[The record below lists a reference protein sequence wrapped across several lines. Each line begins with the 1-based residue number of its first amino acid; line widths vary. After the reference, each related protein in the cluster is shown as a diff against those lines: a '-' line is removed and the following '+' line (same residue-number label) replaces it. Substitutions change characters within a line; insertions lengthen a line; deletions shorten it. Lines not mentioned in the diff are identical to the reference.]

1 MATWRDVMLPGGRH
15 PWHFFSHAASVPALQ
30 AAAPG
35 GGAERRQELL
45 AGLLSDPPF
54 ISPKFLY
61 DEQGCSLYQ
70 AICHLDEYYPVQGE
84 AAVLARHREDILAAL
99 PRHAQWV
106 DLGCGDGA
114 KSWPWLGPAGVAR
127 YVAVDIAE
135 AWLRQALA
143 EARRRHP
150 GLDCLGIV
158 TDFSRPL
165 ELRAVRAAS
174 RKHPPIFFYP
184 GSSIGNFAPADAL
197 RFLVSLQEHLGEQG
211 CLLIGVDG
219 EQDVERLQ
227 AAYDDALGVTAAFN
241 RNVLRVVNHELSADF
256 RPGAFQH
263 RAWFNP
269 DESRMELSLVARET
283 HRVSLGTASRDFAAG
298 DAILTEHCYKFSRA
312 GFQAL
317 LEVAG
322 FGTIRHWQEPG
333 QDYHVFLARRRPLS

>member
-15 PWHFFSHAASVPALQ
+15 PWHFFSHATGVPALQ
-30 AAAPG
+30 VAASG
-35 GGAERRQELL
+35 GVAERRQELL
-45 AGLLSDPPF
+45 AGLLADPPS
-54 ISPKFLY
+54 IPPKFFY
-61 DEQGCSLYQ
+61 DEQGCLLYQ
-70 AICHLDEYYPVQGE
+70 AICQLDEYYPVRAE

-99 PRHAQWV
+99 PRQSQWV

-127 YVAVDIAE
+127 YVGVDIAE

-165 ELRAVRAAS
+165 DLRAVRAAT
-174 RKHPPIFFYP
+174 RKHPPVFFYP

-197 RFLVSLQEHLGEQG
+197 RFLVAVQEHLGEHG

-219 EQDVERLQ
+219 EQDMARLES
-227 AAYDDALGVTAAFN
+227 AYDDALGVTAAFN
-241 RNVLRVVNHELSADF
+241 RNVLRVANRELGADF
-256 RPGAFQH
+256 RPEVFLH
-263 RAWFNP
+263 RAWFNA
-269 DESRMELSLVARET
+269 DESRMELSLVARES
-283 HRVSLGTASRDFAAG
+283 HRVRLGTESREFAAG
-298 DAILTEHCYKFSRA
+298 EGIVTEHCFKYSRA
-312 GFQAL
+312 GFLAL

-322 FGTIRHWQEPG
+322 FGNVLHWQEPG
-333 QDYHVFLARRRPLS
+333 RDYHVFLARRRPLS